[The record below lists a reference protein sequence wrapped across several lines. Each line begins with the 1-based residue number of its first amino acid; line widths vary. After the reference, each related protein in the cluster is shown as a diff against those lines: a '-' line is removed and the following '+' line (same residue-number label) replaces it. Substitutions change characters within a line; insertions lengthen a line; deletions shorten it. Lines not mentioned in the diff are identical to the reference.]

1 MSAGEIKQL
10 AQQYEFLV
18 PVEMYLQ
25 AGVHI
30 GMHTCTKHMEK
41 FVFKVRPDGLYIIN
55 IRRTDERIRIAAKF
69 LASFEPEKILAVT
82 ARPYA
87 FQPVIKFSQYVR
99 SKYVVGRFVPG
110 TLTNPK
116 AEYYVEPEVIVIS
129 DPRVDNQA
137 LVEAIQMGIP
147 VVSFASTDAKLNGI
161 ELVIPA
167 NNKGRKSLALLYW
180 VLARQILRE
189 RGELGTQ
196 QDLPETPEAFEVKV
210 E

>member
-55 IRRTDERIRIAAKF
+55 IRRTDERIRVAAKF

-99 SKYVVGRFVPG
+99 SKYIVGRFVPG

-116 AEYYVEPEVIVIS
+116 AEYYVEPEVVLIS

-180 VLARQILRE
+180 ILARQILRE
-189 RGELGTQ
+189 RGELGPQ
-196 QDLPETPEAFEVKV
+196 QDLPEPPEAFEVKV

>member
-99 SKYVVGRFVPG
+99 SKHIVGRFVPG

-116 AEYYVEPEVIVIS
+116 AEYYVEPEVILIS

-137 LVEAIQMGIP
+137 LVEAVQMGIP

-180 VLARQILRE
+180 LLARQILRE
-189 RGELGTQ
+189 RGELGPQ
-196 QDLPETPEAFEVKV
+196 QDLPEPPEAFEVKV